1 MDISLEDIVTE
12 LVVNGGFAKS
22 KSIMAIQCAKKGLFS
37 DADACIK
44 EANEALLKAH
54 QFQTHLLHEEAN
66 GNHVSNVSLVI
77 VHGQDHLMNAITS
90 RDLAIEMIDM
100 YKLIHSK

>member
-1 MDISLEDIVTE
+1 MEISIEDIVTE
-12 LVVNGGFAKS
+12 LVVNGGLAKS
-22 KSIMAIQCAKKGLFS
+22 KSIMAIKSAKKGLFS
-37 DADACIK
+37 EAEERIK
-44 EANEALLKAH
+44 EADEALLKAH

-66 GNHVSNVSLVI
+66 EHSASNVSLVI